1 MATRN
6 QDIVSSRKK
15 EAYVRDHLAG
25 YRTDL
30 AIRRTF
36 LSYLRTALT
45 FFGGGWAM
53 LKFSGHPIITLV
65 GWILIPAGIIILVK
79 GFIVNVKM
87 NRDVQSEKHKT
98 EEAELTNI

>member
-1 MATRN
+1 
-6 QDIVSSRKK
+6 
-15 EAYVRDHLAG
+15 
-25 YRTDL
+25 
-30 AIRRTF
+30 
-36 LSYLRTALT
+36 
-45 FFGGGWAM
+45 M